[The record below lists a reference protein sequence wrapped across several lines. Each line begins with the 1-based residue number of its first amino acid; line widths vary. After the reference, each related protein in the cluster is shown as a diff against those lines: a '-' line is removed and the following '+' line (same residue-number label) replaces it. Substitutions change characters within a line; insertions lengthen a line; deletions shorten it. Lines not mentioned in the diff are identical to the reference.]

1 MTLLLY
7 KKEAA
12 GDLTELR
19 KVFSNIVKLFEISF
33 D

>member
-7 KKEAA
+7 KKQAT
-12 GDLTELR
+12 GDLT

>member
-7 KKEAA
+7 KKQAA
-12 GDLTELR
+12 GTLTKLR
-19 KVFSNIVKLFEISF
+19 KVFSNKVKLFEISF